1 MSVRRA
7 LAPLLL
13 VAIVGGFLAH
23 VWAFDF
29 VTDDA
34 YISFRYAENLAHHG
48 ALEFNL
54 GERVEG
60 FTNFLWTVLL
70 AGALELG
77 VLPEL
82 ASRVLGALLG
92 VSALLLTLRLARR
105 SDPSPLALVAPALLA
120 ALPGFAAW
128 SSGGLETALFTAL
141 GVGSLLLLLGDR
153 PWAAGIG
160 FALASMTR
168 PEGALLF
175 AAAALAELARARRLE
190 FRLYAAFLVPFAAFY
205 SWRFSYYGYPFP
217 NTFYVKA
224 GHLAFS
230 RGARYLAGFAL
241 DNGLPLAAALL
252 VFYRA
257 RDRRLALHSLV
268 LLPLYLAYVASV
280 GGDFM
285 ALHRF
290 VVPVAPHLV
299 LLVHDALRG
308 RSWMRFAAPALV
320 VIAVANAVRV
330 DRATLA
336 STGAVGGID
345 SVGYLKKFAEDR
357 ILVGRWMR
365 KNLPADTFVAVG
377 GAGALPYS
385 SRLRALD
392 SFGLCDATIAHEV
405 RAAGD
410 RPGHTKVAPLAY
422 LLRRKPD
429 LICFPQYP
437 GLGEHGYKRVCM
449 QPPGLDTPY
458 CCLKRD
464 GRKLGPL

>member
-1 MSVRRA
+1 VSARRL

-23 VWAFDF
+23 VRAFDF

-34 YISFRYAENLAHHG
+34 YISFRYAENLAHDG

-60 FTNFLWTVLL
+60 YSNFLWTVLL
-70 AGALELG
+70 AGAIDLG
-77 VLPEL
+77 VPPEVS
-82 ASRVLGALLG
+82 SRVLGALLG
-92 VSALLLTLRLARR
+92 VSALLLTLLLARR

-128 SSGGLETALFTAL
+128 SSGGLETALFTTL
-141 GVGSLLLLLGDR
+141 GIGSLFLLLGDR
-153 PWAAGIG
+153 SLAAGLG

-175 AAAALAELARARRLE
+175 ACAALAELVRTRRFDL
-190 FRLYAAFLVPFAAFY
+190 RLYAAFGVPFAAFY
-205 SWRFSYYGYPFP
+205 AWRFSYYGHPFP

-224 GHLAFS
+224 GHMALA

-241 DNGLPLAAALL
+241 QNGLPVAAALL

-257 RDRRLALHSLV
+257 RDRRLALHSLL
-268 LLPLYLAYVASV
+268 LLPLYLTYVASV

-290 VVPVAPHLV
+290 LVPVAPHLA

-308 RSWMRFAAPALV
+308 RPWLRFAAPALV
-320 VIAVANAVRV
+320 AIAAANAVRV

-336 STGAVGGID
+336 SRSAVDGID
-345 SVGYLKKFAEDR
+345 SVGYLKKFADDR
-357 ILVGRWMR
+357 ILIGRWMR
-365 KNLPADTFVAVG
+365 ENLPADTFVAVG
-377 GAGALPYS
+377 GAGALPYA

-392 SFGLCDATIAHEV
+392 SFGLCDEHIAHHV
-405 RAAGD
+405 RSAGD
-410 RPGHTKVAPLAY
+410 RPGHTKVAPLLY

-437 GLGEHGYKRVCM
+437 GLKDHGYEKVCM
-449 QPPGLDTPY
+449 RPPGLDTPY
-458 CCLKRD
+458 CCLKRSD
-464 GRKLGPL
+464 RRLGPL